1 MIYKAQY
8 LRDKVIL
15 SFLADT
21 RCRVSELLKVKVGH
35 IDLENRTVLISHLK
49 YGRKRCPDCGKSA
62 WRNQRF
68 CSYCGCDLV
77 NALSEGTEQRKRLI
91 KIKPATAAILREYI
105 PGMRLSESLINIT
118 RQQVYVVVRE
128 LARAIGLRGRVLNP
142 KTGKYH
148 FVNPSTFRHCRV
160 SGKPLGNVTVTRKG
174 KIHRLSDRAKEEMI
188 AMKRR
193 LFIISHVGISQN
205 EEEKEPIRSS
215 IPNGCVPLR
224 GGKYDIPVA
233 ELGLSV
239 RTMNCL
245 RRGGISTVGEV
256 IIKSEQ
262 ELFSLRNWGQKSKQ
276 ELNECLN
283 ALALD
288 GDTID

>member
-1 MIYKAQY
+1 MIYKAQC

-21 RCRVSELLKVKVGH
+21 RCRVSELLRVKVGH
-35 IDLENRTVLISHLK
+35 IDLENRTVLISYLK
-49 YGRKRCPDCGKSA
+49 YGVRKRCPDCGKSA

-68 CSYCGCDLV
+68 CSYCGCDLG
-77 NALSEGTEQRKRLI
+77 NILSVGTEQRKRLI

-105 PGMRLSESLINIT
+105 SGMRLSESLISVT
-118 RQQVYVVVRE
+118 RQRVYLVVRE

-148 FVNPSTFRHCRV
+148 LVTPSTFRHCRV
-160 SGKPLGNVTVTRKG
+160 SGKSVGNMVATKKG

-188 AMKRR
+188 AKNLRS
-193 LFIISHVGISQN
+193 FVSYVGISQN
-205 EEEKEPIRSS
+205 VDEEAKEPIRPS
-215 IPNGCVPLR
+215 ILNGCVRLR
-224 GGKYDIPVA
+224 GGKYDIPVS

-245 RRGGISTVGEV
+245 WCGGITTVGEL
-256 IIKSEQ
+256 ISKSEKELMALRNSGQRSRQ
-262 ELFSLRNWGQKSKQ
+262 ELQ
-276 ELNECLN
+276 ECLKLLSSS
-283 ALALD
+283 A
-288 GDTID
+288 